1 MPETEP
7 AERTGSRAERSKRGR
22 FAWEEKPKTENA
34 FEDDYDFRTRT
45 RIDKSETTKSAID
58 RSALPSSASFPN
70 RNRPRSRSFGVVKS
84 SLN

>member
-34 FEDDYDFRTRT
+34 FEDNYDFRTRT

-58 RSALPSSASFPN
+58 R
-70 RNRPRSRSFGVVKS
+70 PRSEIVLIVGPSPMLVKS
-84 SLN
+84 SLNW